1 MKTDVVVGDTGNIG
15 KALQDSLANEYEL
28 DQMWLGERR
37 PRISNPNAFHELPKT
52 VHLAIY
58 AAGVNKVQT
67 LEETTDLDW
76 EEVIEINLSG
86 AFRFSRAVAQR
97 FPKDGSGV
105 LVFISSIMSTH
116 PYPNRLA
123 YSSSKGAIESLTK
136 ALAVEAEGEFS
147 TFAIRLGHINALM
160 STTKTN
166 PKLLDEVK
174 RLSIDKTLTEPSEV
188 ANFISSLLPF
198 AGLINGTTIEADR
211 GYTLNRWPLR

>member
-1 MKTDVVVGDTGNIG
+1 MKKAVVVGATGNIG
-15 KALQDSLANEYEL
+15 RALQDSLADEYEL
-28 DQMWLGERR
+28 DQMWLGEKR
-37 PRISNPNAFHELPKT
+37 PRISSPDAFHELPKT

-67 LEETTDLDW
+67 LEETTDRDW
-76 EEVIEINLSG
+76 DEIIDVNLSG
-86 AFRFSRAVAQR
+86 AFRFARAVAQR
-97 FPKDGSGV
+97 FPKNGSGV

-147 TFAIRLGHINALM
+147 TFALRLGHINALM

-166 PKLLDEVK
+166 PRLLDEVK
-174 RLSIDKTLTEPSEV
+174 RLSIDKTLSEPLEV
-188 ANFISSLLPF
+188 AKFISSLLPF

-211 GYTLNRWPLR
+211 GYTLNRWPL

>member
-1 MKTDVVVGDTGNIG
+1 MKTAVVVGATGNIG
-15 KALQDSLANEYEL
+15 RALQDSLANEYEL
-28 DQMWLGERR
+28 DQMWLGEKR
-37 PRISNPNAFHELPKT
+37 PRISSPDAFHELPKT

-67 LEETTDLDW
+67 LEETTDRDW
-76 EEVIEINLSG
+76 EEVIDVNLSG
-86 AFRFSRAVAQR
+86 AFRFARAVAQR
-97 FPKDGSGV
+97 FPKNGSGV

-147 TFAIRLGHINALM
+147 TFAVRLGHINALM

-166 PKLLDEVK
+166 PRLLDEVK
-174 RLSIDKTLTEPSEV
+174 KLSIDKTLSEPSEV
-188 ANFISSLLPF
+188 AKFISSILPF

-211 GYTLNRWPLR
+211 GYTLNRWPL

>member
-1 MKTDVVVGDTGNIG
+1 MKTAVLVGATGNIG
-15 KALQDSLANEYEL
+15 KALQDSLAHEFEL
-28 DQMWLGERR
+28 DQTWLGQKR
-37 PRISNPNAFHELPKT
+37 PRISNPDAFNELPKT

-58 AAGVNKVQT
+58 AAGINKVQT
-67 LEETTDLDW
+67 LKETTDRDW
-76 EEVIEINLSG
+76 EEVIDVNLSG
-86 AFRFSRAVAQR
+86 AFRFARAVAQK

-136 ALAVEAEGEFS
+136 ALAVEADGKFS

-174 RLSIDKTLTEPSEV
+174 RLSIDKSLSEPSEV
-188 ANFISSLLPF
+188 ADFITSLLPF

-211 GYTLNRWPLR
+211 GYTSNRWPL

>member
-1 MKTDVVVGDTGNIG
+1 MKTAVVVGATGNIG
-15 KALQDSLANEYEL
+15 RALQDSLANEYEL
-28 DQMWLGERR
+28 DQMWLGEKR
-37 PRISNPNAFHELPKT
+37 PRISSPDAFHGLPKT

-67 LEETTDLDW
+67 LEETTDRDW
-76 EEVIEINLSG
+76 EEVIEVNLSG
-86 AFRFSRAVAQR
+86 AFRFARAVAQR
-97 FPKDGSGV
+97 FPKNGSGV

-147 TFAIRLGHINALM
+147 TFAVRLGHINALM

-166 PKLLDEVK
+166 PRLLDEVK
-174 RLSIDKTLTEPSEV
+174 RLSIDKRLSEPSEV
-188 ANFISSLLPF
+188 AKFISSLLPF

-211 GYTLNRWPLR
+211 GYTLNRWPL